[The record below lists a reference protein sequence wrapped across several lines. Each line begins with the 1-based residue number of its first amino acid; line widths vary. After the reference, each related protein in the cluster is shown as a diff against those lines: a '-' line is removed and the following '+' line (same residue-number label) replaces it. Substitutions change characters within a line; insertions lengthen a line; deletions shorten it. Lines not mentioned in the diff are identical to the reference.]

1 MKIELIKRKSPSG
14 DIFYHVRVDDRAII
28 SSVTMDLEK
37 AEKAYQDAI
46 QNKGEAKE
54 EILNTTEI

>member
-1 MKIELIKRKSPSG
+1 MKIKLIKRTKLNG
-14 DIFYHVRVDDRAII
+14 DIFYYIQADDRAII